1 MLFRILTSLLL
12 LAGIQI
18 GKATAQAVFEEGT
31 LIYRVDTV
39 RSLVS
44 HPSAFRGA
52 QFKLYKKGDL
62 IRIEK
67 TRVNQFRPATK
78 EVTIQIRNKKGIYT
92 TGESKFISVAP
103 VAIFMSY
110 DEERINKSKAVSQGM
125 VKAYTSRRTGQ
136 RSTIL
141 AMPTEKVI
149 ITGSGESQLLEAQ
162 VTKALDVPV
171 KQFFE
176 HLRGIEGTPL
186 QFTDYEFGW
195 LVRYTLESVKAQP
208 LPDELFRIDPRMEVK
223 TMEQVL
229 EELRDF
235 K

>member
-1 MLFRILTSLLL
+1 MLFRILISLFLL
-12 LAGIQI
+12 SGIQI
-18 GKATAQAVFEEGT
+18 GKATAQAGFKEGI

-44 HPSAFRGA
+44 HPAAFRGA

-62 IRIEK
+62 MRIERTK
-67 TRVNQFRPATK
+67 VNHFRPATK

-92 TGESKFISVAP
+92 TGETRFKP
-103 VAIFMSY
+103 MAIFMSY

-125 VKAYTSRRTGQ
+125 VKTYTSRRTGQ

-141 AMPTEKVI
+141 SMPTEKVI

-176 HLRGIEGTPL
+176 HLQGVEGTPL
-186 QFTDYEFGW
+186 QFTDYEYGW

-208 LPDELFRIDPRMEVK
+208 LPDELFRIDPKMEVK

-229 EELRDF
+229 KELRDF